1 MSLNDRI
8 KDLLKSKDLKVTHQR
23 YVILKT
29 LMSSESHPT
38 IDWIYESIRVDNPA
52 ISLATVYKTLETF
65 VLADLVKKVKS
76 EDGKI
81 RFDADTE
88 KHNHIYCKQSGR
100 IFDFRDEELDQL
112 VSSYLKNKGLENF
125 EMNDFQVVI
134 NGRVVD
140 PDKPVQYTN
149 SK

>member
-1 MSLNDRI
+1 MYSLNQIQRII
-8 KDLLKSKDLKVTHQR
+8 KDGGLKATAQRVVLFKILANSSK
-23 YVILKT
+23 
-29 LMSSESHPT
+29 HPGV
-38 IDWIYESIRVDNPA
+38 DWIYETALIDHPS
-52 ISLATVYKTLETF
+52 ISLATVYKTMEAF
-65 VLADLVKKVKS
+65 VDAGIVRKVKS